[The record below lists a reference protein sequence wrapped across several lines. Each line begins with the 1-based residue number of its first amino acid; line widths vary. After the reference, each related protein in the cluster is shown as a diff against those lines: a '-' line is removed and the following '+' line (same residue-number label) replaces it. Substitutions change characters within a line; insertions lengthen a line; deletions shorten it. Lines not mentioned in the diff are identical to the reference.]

1 MTYFLNF
8 TPEYASGLT
17 DGLAAASKKF
27 NQMYKLP
34 ISEVPGTESLLTTP
48 LEQLKNLKKILIDEV
63 SEIDREIEAFESQD
77 VEDEEFM
84 LDRLAALADLLAD
97 ISVFC
102 HTEAIKWGIPL
113 SEVLSI
119 VMDSNESKLGEDG
132 KPIYDET
139 GKVQKGP
146 NYWKPEPKIKELI
159 RGLRQNK
166 LD

>member
-1 MTYFLNF
+1 MNKTID
-8 TPEYASGLT
+8 GLT
-17 DGLAAASKKF
+17 DGLIAKSKKF
-27 NQMYKLP
+27 NEIYKLP
-34 ISEVPGTESLLTTP
+34 IAKYPGIGSLNVSP
-48 LEQLKNLKKILIDEV
+48 KEQLENLKKILLDEV
-63 SEIDREIEAFESQD
+63 SEIDEEIEAFESQD
-77 VEDEEFM
+77 IDNEEVI
-84 LDRLAALADLLAD
+84 LDRLTALADYLAD

-102 HTEAIKWGIPL
+102 HTEAVKWGIPL

-159 RGLRQNK
+159 RELRQNK